1 MNDIHSLDKV
11 FYPSPEDQALIY
23 AARDFMLDPSPS
35 KLGRLDQWGLG
46 SEYDIYAEIA
56 AYRELEI
63 TMRDG
68 TSIGAALSTPRN
80 LAAGQTCPVIIM
92 PAPLSPLGWASY
104 IGMFRHWAMGGYM
117 CLAYSQ
123 RGLVGPI
130 VKKND
135 EYIPVGPQSTGKIQ
149 VAGPL
154 DWSDGTEIINYLVG
168 LEGAA
173 PGRIGC
179 FGASYGA
186 GTSFLL
192 AAHDQRVKAVSG
204 ASAWTDLFLSLYE
217 NNTRHIWAL
226 EALVALFSAG
236 RELEESCSEEFRDI
250 INKVRGNHDL
260 DDVEA
265 FARVRSPSTYL
276 NTYNANRL
284 PMLMTTSWH
293 ETIFSVPGVV
303 DFYRSLQAPKS
314 LLIQIGDHGNSELP
328 GLLGLPAK
336 PTSMTYRWMDHYL
349 GGHSGDGRPPGF
361 GVRSESMHNLL
372 SEIRHDT
379 WESYSL
385 PAKEF
390 CLGDAVAGKPD
401 GRMIPEAP
409 QPGWTRS
416 LRAGTDTEAIVA
428 PALVQTGVQERLG
441 LPHLYNTAGID
452 REHAWVWN
460 SAPLEQAMRVQGEL
474 RMRITVKAEAE
485 TATIVAYLFDYNPL
499 TRRAF
504 IITNAP
510 YTFLNK
516 EPGETKTVTFN
527 LQPAHY
533 VLMSGHQLQLII
545 DTEDKFFAVAT
556 VNDTTLEASSPT
568 GSHSYISIPLHEL
581 PKDE

>member
-1 MNDIHSLDKV
+1 MNGIPPLSSV

-23 AARDFMLDPSPS
+23 AVRDAMLDPSLL
-35 KLGRLDQWGLG
+35 KIGRLDQWGLA
-46 SEYDIYAEIA
+46 SEYEIYAEIA
-56 AYRELEI
+56 EYEELQI
-63 TMRDG
+63 PMRDG
-68 TSIGAALSTPRN
+68 TLIGAALSTPRN
-80 LAAGQTCPVIIM
+80 LAAGETCPVIIM

-104 IGMFRHWAMGGYM
+104 IGMFRHWAMGGYI

-130 VKKND
+130 IDKK
-135 EYIPVGPQSTGKIQ
+135 PCGSTGQIQ

-154 DWSDGTEIINYLVG
+154 DWSDGTEIINYLAG
-168 LEGAA
+168 LEGAD

-192 AAHDQRVKAVSG
+192 AAHDPRVKAVSG

-217 NNTRHIWAL
+217 NNTRHIRAV
-226 EALVALFSAG
+226 EALVQLFI
-236 RELEESCSEEFRDI
+236 EEHCSEEFRDI

-276 NTYNANRL
+276 NTYNANGL
-284 PMLMTTSWH
+284 PMLMSTSWH

-303 DFYRSLQAPKS
+303 DFYRRLQAPKS
-314 LLIQIGDHGNSELP
+314 LLIQIGDHGNSEFP

-390 CLGDAVAGKPD
+390 CLGDAVAGEPD

-416 LRAGTDTEAIVA
+416 LRAGADTEAIVA

-441 LPHLYNTAGID
+441 LPHLYNTPEID

-499 TRRAF
+499 TRRAA

-545 DTEDKFFAVAT
+545 DTKDGFFADAT

-581 PKDE
+581 SKDE